1 MAQIKLHPG
10 VEHSYAQSKYPQA
23 PQLPARCLIY
33 APSGSGKTVA
43 LVSLF
48 TDIMR
53 QANGQSCWARIY
65 IWSPTIFLD
74 SQWAHVRK
82 FQRNVMR
89 VPAEEDEELYYEHF
103 NEADL

>member
-10 VEHSYAQSKYPQA
+10 VEYSYAQSKYPQA

-33 APSGSGKTVA
+33 APSGSGKTIA

-65 IWSPTIFLD
+65 
-74 SQWAHVRK
+74 
-82 FQRNVMR
+82 M
-89 VPAEEDEELYYEHF
+89 VPDDFFGFAMGPRAQVSEERYEG
-103 NEADL
+103 ACGKG